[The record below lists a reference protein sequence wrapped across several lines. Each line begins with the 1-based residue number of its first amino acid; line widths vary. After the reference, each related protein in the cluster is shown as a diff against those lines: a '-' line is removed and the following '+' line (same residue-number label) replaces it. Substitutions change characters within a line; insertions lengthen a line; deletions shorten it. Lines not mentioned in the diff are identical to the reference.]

1 MNLAGAGRN
10 LTGLI
15 RWRGGEERE
24 RASDIEEKNT
34 TTSAHSQPLPRLRP
48 PERRG
53 ADCEESAGRVGGAL
67 SRDIKDEI

>member
-24 RASDIEEKNT
+24 QASDIEEKNT
-34 TTSAHSQPLPRLRP
+34 TSAHSHPLPR
-48 PERRG
+48 RG
-53 ADCEESAGRVGGAL
+53 AVCEESAGWVGGAL
-67 SRDIKDEI
+67 SRDIKDEIKLKS